1 MQSTQSKLSQ
11 QEIAQAWAKI
21 TIIRWR
27 TKMRNLKVLSS
38 GELYRSF
45 VFNVV
50 SSAQGDLTK
59 IEFAFNYYGKF
70 VDMSVGKGTTIG
82 DKPVS
87 RKVCKQLVR
96 IAIRKRKMVK

>member
-1 MQSTQSKLSQ
+1 MQSPRNKLSQ

-27 TKMRNLKVLSS
+27 IKMRNLKVQSS

-70 VDMSVGKGTTIG
+70 VDMGVGKGTRIG
-82 DKPVS
+82 DRPVS
-87 RKVCKQLVR
+87 RTSRVLEDRMTGILKCEV
-96 IAIRKRKMVK
+96 